1 MHTVFLREHNRLA
14 TTLSL
19 LNPHWDDET
28 IFQETRKIINAVQ
41 QHLVYNE
48 LLPTI
53 LNREYMTRWFDFLI
67 MLNLVH
73 PEIVISFANIH
84 FLSKYYCYSSSNSYN
99 MLFTVLLHPWFR
111 IGASHICLKHNV
123 PNPDSMLGRPKPDY
137 DSFRIHYVTEI
148 QGTLW
153 SLVIMSFVYVSYI
166 WYICM
171 M

>member
-19 LNPHWDDET
+19 LNPQWDDET

-73 PEIVISFANIH
+73 PEIVISFENMCY
-84 FLSKYYCYSSSNSYN
+84 LSKYYWLSSSNSHI
-99 MLFTVLLHPWFR
+99 MLFWGPLQQWLR
-111 IGASHICLKHNV
+111 IGESQAQLFQTHCSQTGMPLWHLQIQNMTHYK
-123 PNPDSMLGRPKPDY
+123 
-137 DSFRIHYVTEI
+137 IHYVTVEFR
-148 QGTLW
+148 
-153 SLVIMSFVYVSYI
+153 VVSFGNYLEFSV
-166 WYICM
+166 CDL
-171 M
+171 